1 MEILVE
7 TPIDIWS
14 FVVRVTSIGLDIEF
28 SIDNSK
34 LVHRES
40 LRSDGIVVAG
50 QQLIED
56 TTVYTTIWA
65 GDDPR
70 AQKAHDR
77 GVLGSASVSK
87 DVATIRTFSSDDPL
101 QIAGIDIH
109 IPLLQSQFREIQ
121 DSLALADA
129 SQMTFSFGC
138 VGPSL
143 AKPRPLAALEL
154 VLQDANVN
162 LSIVRFC
169 INFKI

>member
-1 MEILVE
+1 METLVE

-14 FVVRVTSIGLDIEF
+14 FVVRVTSIGLDVEF
-28 SIDNSK
+28 AIDNSR
-34 LVHRES
+34 LAHRES

-65 GDDPR
+65 GDDLR
-70 AQKAHDR
+70 AQKAHDKR
-77 GVLGSASVSK
+77 VLGSASVSK
-87 DVATIRTFSSDDPL
+87 DVGTIRTFSTDDPF

-109 IPLLQSQFREIQ
+109 IPLLQSQFRELQ
-121 DSLALADA
+121 DSLALADT

-143 AKPRPLAALEL
+143 AKPRPLAAPEL
-154 VLQDANVN
+154 VLEDTNVN